1 MWLFAEKKV
10 NWKLVK
16 KEKKIENFK
25 KKKKKLGKKKMFL
38 QKKKWNKKLKYEKI
52 WELHLQNVTTI
63 RKVWPE
69 NWHKIE
75 KTG

>member
-25 KKKKKLGKKKMFL
+25 KRKKNWKKKKMFL

-52 WELHLQNVTTI
+52 RELHLQNVTKI
-63 RKVWPE
+63 QKVWP
-69 NWHKIE
+69 
-75 KTG
+75 

>member
-10 NWKLVK
+10 NWRIVK

-25 KKKKKLGKKKMFL
+25 KRKENWKKKMFF
-38 QKKKWNKKLKYEKI
+38 QKKKWNKKLKYEEI

>member
-10 NWKLVK
+10 NWKIVK

-25 KKKKKLGKKKMFL
+25 KRKKIWKKKMFF

-63 RKVWPE
+63 QKVWP
-69 NWHKIE
+69 
-75 KTG
+75 

>member
-10 NWKLVK
+10 NWKIVK

-25 KKKKKLGKKKMFL
+25 RRKKKLEKKCFF
-38 QKKKWNKKLKYEKI
+38 KKRNETKNWNMNKI

>member
-10 NWKLVK
+10 NWKIVK
-16 KEKKIENFK
+16 KEKEIENFEKRKENWK
-25 KKKKKLGKKKMFL
+25 KKKCFFKKRNETKN
-38 QKKKWNKKLKYEKI
+38 WNVKKI

>member
-1 MWLFAEKKV
+1 MLKE
-10 NWKLVK
+10 
-16 KEKKIENFK
+16 EKKI
-25 KKKKKLGKKKMFL
+25 GKKMFL
-38 QKKKWNKKLKYEKI
+38 QKKKWNKKLKYEKN

-63 RKVWPE
+63 QKVWPQ

>member
-10 NWKLVK
+10 NWKIVK

-25 KKKKKLGKKKMFL
+25 KRKNNWKKKMFL

-63 RKVWPE
+63 QKVWP
-69 NWHKIE
+69 
-75 KTG
+75 

>member
-10 NWKLVK
+10 NWKIVK

-25 KKKKKLGKKKMFL
+25 KREKNWKKKMFL

-63 RKVWPE
+63 QKVWP
-69 NWHKIE
+69 
-75 KTG
+75 

>member
-10 NWKLVK
+10 NWKIVK

-25 KKKKKLGKKKMFL
+25 KRKENWKKKMFI

-63 RKVWPE
+63 QKVWP
-69 NWHKIE
+69 
-75 KTG
+75 

>member
-10 NWKLVK
+10 NWKIVK

-25 KKKKKLGKKKMFL
+25 KRKENWKKKMFF
-38 QKKKWNKKLKYEKI
+38 QKKKGNKKLKYEKI

-63 RKVWPE
+63 WKVWPE